1 MTTEN
6 IGIGIYIYIIHKNTS
21 YHCLME
27 EDKYNEIIENIDN
40 EQHYRI
46 KDGLLYR
53 IKDNKD
59 LRVIRKYEF
68 KGLMYIAHDH
78 ELSGH
83 FGINATHEKVK
94 EKYYWKGIR

>member
-1 MTTEN
+1 
-6 IGIGIYIYIIHKNTS
+6 
-21 YHCLME
+21 ME
-27 EDKYNEIIENIDN
+27 EDKYNEIIKNIDN

-53 IKDNKD
+53 VKDNRE

-68 KGLMYIAHDH
+68 EGLMYIAHDH

-83 FGINATHEKVK
+83 FGIDATHERVK
-94 EKYYWKGIR
+94 EKYYWKGMK